1 MPHLFRSLLTFS
13 VLLSLAACGSYD
25 FTINEKLVYTPK
37 PLFSDYTAT
46 DTALQSCLEQAV
58 AEAKASRAADLE
70 TLNCAHAGITEL
82 EGLEVFSGI
91 SRLKLSSNQLISI
104 ATLAELTNLE
114 VLHLDN
120 NQIVDLRPLL
130 ELQALRELNLSGNP
144 ELLCSSAM
152 GLIAIETV
160 TLPKH
165 CL

>member
-1 MPHLFRSLLTFS
+1 MPHIFRSFLTFPI
-13 VLLSLAACGSYD
+13 VLFLAACGSYD

-58 AEAKASRAADLE
+58 AEAKATRAADLE
-70 TLNCAHAGITEL
+70 ILNCAHAGITDL

-91 SRLKLSSNQLISI
+91 SRLKLSSNALTSI
-104 ATLAELTNLE
+104 APLAALSNLE

-130 ELQALRELNLSGNP
+130 ELQVLRELNLSDNSD
-144 ELLCSSAM
+144 LLCSSAA